1 MTLLVALHLLGA
13 IVWVGG
19 MFFALA
25 VLRPSLAV
33 LEPALRLALHR
44 EVFRRFFAIVW
55 VVIPVMFATGLA
67 MLFGFYDGFRGA
79 PWTVHLMTVLGIVMT
94 AVFLA
99 IVRGPWRALQS
110 PETNATAA
118 ASLTRIRTLVTV
130 NLALGLLTAIVAV
143 LNY

>member
-13 IVWVGG
+13 IIWVGG

-55 VVIPVMFATGLA
+55 VIIPVMFVTGLA
-67 MLFGFYDGFRGA
+67 MLYAFYDGFGGA
-79 PWTVHLMTVLGIVMT
+79 PWTVHLMTALGIAMA

-99 IVRGPWRALQS
+99 IVRGPWRALRA
-110 PETNATAA
+110 PETDGTAA
-118 ASLTRIRTLVTV
+118 ASLRRIRTLVTV
-130 NLALGLLTAIVAV
+130 NLVLGLLTAIVAV

>member
-44 EVFRRFFAIVW
+44 EVFRRFFGIVW

-67 MLFGFYDGFRGA
+67 MLFAFYDGFGGA
-79 PWTVHLMTVLGIVMT
+79 PWTVHLMTLLGIAMT
-94 AVFLA
+94 GVFVA
-99 IVRGPWRALQS
+99 IVRGPWRAFRA
-110 PETNATAA
+110 PETDGAAA
-118 ASLTRIRTLVTV
+118 ASLTRIRALVTV

-143 LNY
+143 LDY